1 MGGSDVCAGRMNEGN
16 KVDGNFFSNFIIFI
30 SFKVFELEE
39 KMRDVWWWALYANL
53 LSAVTA

>member
-1 MGGSDVCAGRMNEGN
+1 MET
-16 KVDGNFFSNFIIFI
+16 FFSNFIIFI